1 MAMRRSSRGGA
12 FAYGYFAQC
21 ATHCRMKTNPPDSA
35 PNPRN
40 NSFAQEREGL
50 QHSVLRAFSHD
61 LKTPLACIIG
71 SLEIYGRTKDRLS
84 PDKQNILIDTALQ
97 EAYRLDGLLTNVLEM
112 ARLEQGAVQVKYQ
125 SYDMDLLLQDCLIQ
139 LGQRL
144 SGCDISIKGIPASF
158 SVTTDPLLLTRA
170 ICCVLDNA
178 VIYGQPHPVIG
189 VEYEKSGEQAVIRIW
204 DNGPGI
210 AEFKQ
215 EEIFTKYT
223 RFTPQGHT
231 HAGSGLGLPI
241 CREIMRL
248 LGGMV
253 EAANLADGTGAVFTL
268 TFAS

>member
-1 MAMRRSSRGGA
+1 
-12 FAYGYFAQC
+12 
-21 ATHCRMKTNPPDSA
+21 MKTNPPDNA
-35 PNPRN
+35 PNPQN
-40 NSFAQEREGL
+40 TSFEQERERL

-97 EAYRLDGLLTNVLEM
+97 EAYRLDSLLTNVLEM

-125 SYDMDLLLQDCLIQ
+125 SYDMDLLLQDCPVQ

-144 SGCDISIKGIPASF
+144 SGCGISIKGVSASF

-178 VIYGQPHPVIG
+178 AIYGQPHPVIG
-189 VEYEKSGEQAVIRIW
+189 IAYEMAGDHVIIRIR

-210 AEFKQ
+210 PESKL

-231 HAGSGLGLPI
+231 HTGSGLGLPI

-248 LGGMV
+248 LGGTV
-253 EAANLADGTGAVFTL
+253 TAANLAGGSGAVFTL
-268 TFAS
+268 AFPA

>member
-1 MAMRRSSRGGA
+1 MRHSSRSGA

-21 ATHCRMKTNPPDSA
+21 AAHCRMKTKPPDNT
-35 PNPRN
+35 PNPQN
-40 NSFAQEREGL
+40 NSFEQERERL
-50 QHSVLRAFSHD
+50 QRSVLCAFSHD

-71 SLEIYGRTKDRLS
+71 SLEIYGRTKDKLS

-97 EAYRLDGLLTNVLEM
+97 EAYRLDSLLTNVLEM
-112 ARLEQGAVQVKYQ
+112 ARLEQGAVQVKHQ
-125 SYDMDLLLQDCLIQ
+125 SYDTELLLQDCLIQ

-144 SGCDISIKGIPASF
+144 SGGDISIKGTPASF
-158 SVTTDPLLLTRA
+158 CVTTDPLLLTRA

-178 VIYGQPHPVIG
+178 AIYGQPHPVIG

-210 AEFKQ
+210 PESRL
-215 EEIFTKYT
+215 EEIFSKYA

-231 HAGSGLGLPI
+231 HTGSGLGLPI

-248 LGGMV
+248 LGGTV
-253 EAANLADGTGAVFTL
+253 TAANLAGGSGAVFTL
-268 TFAS
+268 AFPA